1 MRKIG
6 TNFSKF
12 FTRTLS
18 LRSDHENISTAI
30 LPLLLIQEEQLSVD
44 GERMFTKY
52 WLTASGRLDQEQ
64 CGEVNWP
71 PRHDFSCCT
80 WTKTLKQTKR

>member
-52 WLTASGRLDQEQ
+52 WLTAPGRLDQEQ
-64 CGEVNWP
+64 CGEVN
-71 PRHDFSCCT
+71 
-80 WTKTLKQTKR
+80 

>member
-18 LRSDHENISTAI
+18 LRSYHENISTTI
-30 LPLLLIQEEQLSVD
+30 LPLLLIQKEQLSVD

-52 WLTASGRLDQEQ
+52 WLTASWRLDQEQ
-64 CGEVNWP
+64 FGEVN
-71 PRHDFSCCT
+71 
-80 WTKTLKQTKR
+80 